1 MPKDLKKRFK
11 LPWAVK
17 DGHVVTSEGMRDSV
31 AFNVGGARAKFIVEA
46 VNNYERYKRWA
57 DHIASAPSKGCQDE
71 AEDLFALSERMKP
84 FIDVWKAKVA
94 DLESRIEAYIAA
106 YEKPNYDK

>member
-1 MPKDLKKRFK
+1 MAKDLAKRFK
-11 LPWAVK
+11 LPWAEK
-17 DGHVVTSEGMRDSV
+17 DGHIVTSEGLKGSAV
-31 AFNVGGARAKFIVEA
+31 AFNVGSERAKFVVEA

-57 DHIASAPSKGCQDE
+57 DHLANAPSEECRDE

-94 DLESRIEAYIAA
+94 ELEARIEAYIEA
-106 YEKPNYDK
+106 YETES